1 MPESHQSDCFW
12 HFEKIVRLP
21 VLYRKNVQWSIN
33 ETALIS
39 DYFFYVIKGRSILHG
54 NDKVTTVPF
63 VIFYPYIFVMYFY
76 IDLSCAFHIMK
87 TMHLVSASSIIAF
100 FVNNF

>member
-12 HFEKIVRLP
+12 HFEKIVLLP

-39 DYFFYVIKGRSILHG
+39 DYFFYDIKEEAFCTVMTKLQPYHLEYLSINFCHVFL
-54 NDKVTTVPF
+54 
-63 VIFYPYIFVMYFY
+63 YRYIMRFSYY
-76 IDLSCAFHIMK
+76 ENHAFSKRFIYNG
-87 TMHLVSASSIIAF
+87 F
-100 FVNNF
+100 FGNNF